1 MHLFILAVL
10 VPVGISVWLARITG
24 ALEARMY
31 SSEGCTS
38 FQVGGQPVEVSQA
51 SLEEVLT
58 EVVGRSISG

>member
-1 MHLFILAVL
+1 
-10 VPVGISVWLARITG
+10 
-24 ALEARMY
+24 MY